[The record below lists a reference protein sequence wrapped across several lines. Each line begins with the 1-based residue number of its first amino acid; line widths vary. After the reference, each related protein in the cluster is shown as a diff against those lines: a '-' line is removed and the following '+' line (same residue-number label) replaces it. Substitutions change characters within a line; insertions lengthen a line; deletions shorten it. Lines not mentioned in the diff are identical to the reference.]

1 MDRLEDSID
10 QETYLVLRKLAAGN
24 SIFFQEEDGNLKRLP
39 KNAGGIGASW
49 AWSANLADLNLDG
62 RLDIFC
68 TNGFVTGNLAFDT

>member
-1 MDRLEDSID
+1 
-10 QETYLVLRKLAAGN
+10 V
-24 SIFFQEEDGNLKRLP
+24 
-39 KNAGGIGASW
+39 GASW